1 MHHITKPKSSQTGFM
16 NMTMS
21 SLSSNDL
28 QSPDLNPIEH
38 LFSCVGTGYS
48 NNGYVAEKYA
58 VTA

>member
-1 MHHITKPKSSQTGFM
+1 M

-28 QSPDLNPIEH
+28 QSPDINPIEH